1 MTTTQTP
8 YGIRSIFRVMMRMVI
23 AFIVSLPIIALG
35 AYLIFASAGDAN
47 IPMWTGP
54 ATVIT
59 GLTLLVFGFYM
70 TAVGAFPT
78 PNLGQGEEVK

>member
-8 YGIRSIFRVMMRMVI
+8 YGIRLFFRIMMRMVI
-23 AFIVSLPIIALG
+23 AFIVSVPIIGLG
-35 AYLIFASAGDAN
+35 GYLIFASTGDAN

-54 ATVIT
+54 ATVGT

-70 TAVGAFPT
+70 
-78 PNLGQGEEVK
+78 LSLIHI